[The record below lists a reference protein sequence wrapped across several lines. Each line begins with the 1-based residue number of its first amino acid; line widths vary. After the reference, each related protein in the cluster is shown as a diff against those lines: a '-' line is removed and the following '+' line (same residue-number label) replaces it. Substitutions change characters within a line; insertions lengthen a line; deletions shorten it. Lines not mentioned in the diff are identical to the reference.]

1 MGHKV
6 HPKIYR
12 TPVIFNWDS
21 RWFAKKD
28 YAKFSEQDTAI
39 RDYITKKCKNALIDG
54 ISVERGPKNLT
65 ITILAAKPGFVIGRS
80 GKDLDIMRKYIETK
94 ILKMKLRAKINVRE
108 VRSPATSAAVVA
120 QTIAFDIERRMPFR
134 RVMKQTVQKVMTGGA
149 KGVKVILA
157 GRLNGVEIAR
167 TETVSEGKV
176 PLITIRSNVDYATC
190 VARTIYGAIGI
201 KVWVYHGE
209 TFGKSDKFEQAAK
222 ESPRKPRKR
231 NIKKF

>member
-12 TPVIFNWDS
+12 TPVIYNWDS
-21 RWFAKKD
+21 RWFAKKN

-39 RDYITKKCKNALIDG
+39 REYIAKKCKNALIDG
-54 ISVERGPKNLT
+54 ISVERGPKNIT

-80 GKDLDIMRKYIETK
+80 GKDLDTMRKHIETK
-94 ILKMKLRAKINVRE
+94 ILQMKLRAKINVRE
-108 VRSPATSAAVVA
+108 VRSPATSAPVIA
-120 QTIAFDIERRMPFR
+120 QSIAADIERRMPFR
-134 RVMKQTVQKVMTGGA
+134 RVMKQTVQKVMTAGA

-167 TETVSEGKV
+167 TETVSDGKV
-176 PLITIRSNVDYATC
+176 PLITIRSNIDYSTC

-209 TFGKSDKFEQAAK
+209 TFAKNDKFEQAEK
-222 ESPRKPRKR
+222 DQVKRPRR